1 MRHGASYK
9 EIKMSSST
17 GKKSSSV
24 ANLMVVVGVL
34 FLLVVIAVIF
44 LMPVKDEYSSTKK
57 IVDHEGN
64 TYFVKTGLRSSSFYS
79 EVVRDQLKY
88 ELVDSTKA
96 QIEVD
101 NVFVISKDAEFS
113 APKSRFC
120 GRINA
125 VNRVGAYSGWK
136 FFVLESGVLFTSD
149 PSERIL
155 YDHYNKL
162 CPDVMRA
169 FMDTLLKETASISE
183 K

>member
-1 MRHGASYK
+1 
-9 EIKMSSST
+9 MSST
-17 GKKSSSV
+17 TVKKSSFV
-24 ANLMVVVGVL
+24 ANLMIVAGVL
-34 FLLVVIAVIF
+34 FLIFVIAVIF
-44 LMPVKDEYSSTKK
+44 LMPVKDEYSNARKV
-57 IVDHEGN
+57 VDNEGN

-101 NVFVISKDAEFS
+101 TVFMISKDAEFS
-113 APKSRFC
+113 TPKSRFC

-169 FMDTLLKETASISE
+169 IMDALIKETKNISE